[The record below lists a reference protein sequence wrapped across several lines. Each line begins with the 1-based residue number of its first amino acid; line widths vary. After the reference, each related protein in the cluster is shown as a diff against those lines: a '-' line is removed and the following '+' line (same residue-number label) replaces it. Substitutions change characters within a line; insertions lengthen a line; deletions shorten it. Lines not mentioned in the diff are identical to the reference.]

1 MMNPDHLPFRYRW
14 PVLAGA
20 LAGIVLRLL
29 FSGAAGSSWSAMAGA
44 FVFLAPIVVGM
55 VTVYIA
61 ERDERRSWAY
71 YVGAPFLATG
81 LFVTGTLL
89 INVEGLICVLVIA
102 PLFGVLGSVGGL
114 LMGVACRVTGW
125 PRPTLYAAGVL
136 PLLMGTLVPGT
147 TLQDDRSQIERS
159 LWIAAPPAVVW
170 QQLTQTPDIRADEVE
185 RGWAYRIGVPPPQSG
200 VTEAAGQRVQH
211 FRMGKG
217 IHFEGDI
224 TEWQPARR
232 IAWAYRFAADS
243 VPSGALDD
251 HVRIGG
257 LYFDLLDTAFELQPE
272 NGGTRLAMRTRY
284 RVSTQFNF
292 YANGVAR
299 LLLGNVS
306 EVLLELY
313 ARRSMAGSVLHG
325 SVLQL
330 DRAARHVALEVAD
343 RDRGGAVRVAVDPAE
358 RRIGERGL
366 DLDRAGADLDRL
378 AVAFA
383 VFDLADDLGFLG
395 HGVPP

>member
-1 MMNPDHLPFRYRW
+1 VDLAHEMMNPDHLPFRYRW

-20 LAGIVLRLL
+20 LAGIVLRLM
-29 FSGAAGSSWSAMAGA
+29 FSGAAGSPWSAMAGA
-44 FVFLAPIVVGM
+44 FVFFTPIVVGM

-61 ERDERRSWAY
+61 EREERRSWAY

-89 INVEGLICVLVIA
+89 INVEGLICAIVIA
-102 PLFGVLGSVGGL
+102 PLFGLLGCVGGL

-136 PLLMGTLVPGT
+136 PLLMGALVPGT
-147 TLQDDRSQIERS
+147 ALQDDRSQMERS

-170 QQLTQTPDIRADEVE
+170 QQVTQLPDIRADEVA

-200 VTEAAGQRVQH
+200 VTGSDVAGPGVAEAGGQRVQH

-224 TEWQPARR
+224 TDWQPGRR
-232 IAWAYRFAADS
+232 IAWTYRFADDS
-243 VPSGALDD
+243 VPAGALDD

-284 RVSTQFNF
+284 RVSTQFNV
-292 YANGVAR
+292 YADGVAR

-306 EVLLELY
+306 EVLLALY
-313 ARRSMAGSVLHG
+313 ERRSVATRPV
-325 SVLQL
+325 
-330 DRAARHVALEVAD
+330 DR
-343 RDRGGAVRVAVDPAE
+343 P
-358 RRIGERGL
+358 
-366 DLDRAGADLDRL
+366 
-378 AVAFA
+378 
-383 VFDLADDLGFLG
+383 
-395 HGVPP
+395 